1 MYQPFGTCSMYSSS
15 IICMYVQPCK
25 SMVAITVILS
35 SQLRLDGTKQL
46 FDYDDIS
53 PSVLNVSAAYM

>member
-1 MYQPFGTCSMYSSS
+1 
-15 IICMYVQPCK
+15 MYVQPCK